1 MPMVIKKTRS
11 PLWPLSVGL
20 IWGLMGCSLLKYPP
34 LDWLHF
40 QKSKAPDAY
49 HRGVQFY
56 RDGLYKSAVTE
67 LATVPSDHPSFKQAQ
82 EYLKRA
88 NVRVSEASTH
98 LNAALQDQKE
108 GELFKA
114 KKELEEALEGY
125 PKHRRVR
132 MLLEALDKDIEA
144 TVDFYYDEGQEQFEQ
159 GNYEEARIAFLEVL
173 KADPDEARAQ
183 TDLPRTNQALEKKYT
198 LEGTALFEKGDFNGA
213 IKQLEKSY
221 EINSSDPD
229 LVNQLTNAYNVR
241 ALKYNSEEKL
251 SLASMDLKRSLE
263 IKPDQEEI
271 RHQLQQIQNKLGL
284 LEKIGP

>member
-1 MPMVIKKTRS
+1 MVMAIKTPRT
-11 PLWPLSVGL
+11 LLLPLSLGVA
-20 IWGLMGCSLLKYPP
+20 WMLMGCSLLEYPP
-34 LDWLHF
+34 LHWLDF
-40 QKSKAPDAY
+40 QKSKPPDAY

-56 RDGLYKSAVTE
+56 RDGHYKSALTE
-67 LATVPSDHPSFKQAQ
+67 FETVPPDHPRFKQAQ
-82 EYLKRA
+82 EYLKKA
-88 NVRVSEASTH
+88 NGRVSEASTH
-98 LNAALQDQKE
+98 VNAALQDQKE

-114 KKELEEALEGY
+114 KMELEEALEAY

-173 KADPDEARAQ
+173 KADPEETRVLAE
-183 TDLPRTNQALEKKYT
+183 LPRTNQALEKKFAM
-198 LEGTALFEKGDFNGA
+198 EGTALFEKGDFNGA

-221 EINSSDPD
+221 ELNSADPD
-229 LVNQLTNAYNVR
+229 LVNQLANAYNVR

-251 SLASMDLKRSLE
+251 SLATLDLKRSLE

>member
-1 MPMVIKKTRS
+1 MPTVIKIPRS
-11 PLWPLSVGL
+11 LLLPLSAGL
-20 IWGLMGCSLLKYPP
+20 VWALTGCSLLEYPP
-34 LDWLHF
+34 LHWLDFH
-40 QKSKAPDAY
+40 KSKPPDAY
-49 HRGVQFY
+49 LRGIQYY
-56 RDGLYKSAVTE
+56 RDGLYKSAVKE
-67 LATVPSDHPSFKQAQ
+67 LETVPTDDPRFRQAQ
-82 EYLKRA
+82 GYLKKA
-88 NVRVSEASTH
+88 NDRVSEASTH
-98 LNAALQDQKE
+98 VNAALKYQKE

-114 KKELEEALEGY
+114 KNELEEALEEY

-173 KADPDEARAQ
+173 KADPEEARALAE
-183 TDLPRTNQALEKKYT
+183 LPRTKQALEKKYAV
-198 LEGTALFEKGDFNGA
+198 EGTALFEKGDFDEA

-221 EINSSDPD
+221 ELNSADPD
-229 LVNQLTNAYNVR
+229 LVNQLTNVYNRR

-251 SLASMDLKRSLE
+251 SLASLDLKRSLE

>member
-1 MPMVIKKTRS
+1 MVIKTPRS
-11 PLWPLSVGL
+11 PLLPLSVGL
-20 IWGLMGCSLLKYPP
+20 VWVLMGCSLLEYPP
-34 LDWLHF
+34 LDWLNF

-49 HRGVQFY
+49 LRGVQFY
-56 RDGLYKSAVTE
+56 REGLYKSAVKE
-67 LATVPSDHPSFKQAQ
+67 LVTVPSDHPRFKQAQ
-82 EYLKRA
+82 EYLKKA
-88 NVRVSEASTH
+88 NDRVSEASTH
-98 LNAALQDQKE
+98 VNAALQYQKE

-114 KKELEEALEGY
+114 KKELEEALEVY

-144 TVDFYYDEGQEQFEQ
+144 AVDFYYYEGQEKFEQ

-173 KADPDEARAQ
+173 KADPEETRVLDE
-183 TDLPRTNQALEKKYT
+183 LPRTNQALEKKYAM
-198 LEGTALFEKGDFNGA
+198 EGTILFEKGDYNGS

-221 EINSSDPD
+221 ELNSADPD
-229 LVNQLTNAYNVR
+229 LVNQLTNVYNRR

-263 IKPDQEEI
+263 IKPDQEEV
-271 RHQLQQIQNKLGL
+271 RRQLQQIQNKLGL